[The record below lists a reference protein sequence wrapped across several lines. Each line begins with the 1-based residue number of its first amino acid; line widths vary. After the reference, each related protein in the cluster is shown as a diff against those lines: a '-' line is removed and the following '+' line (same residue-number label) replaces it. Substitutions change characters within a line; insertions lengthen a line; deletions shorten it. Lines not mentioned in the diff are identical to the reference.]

1 MAWREMARQVAHE
14 IKNPL
19 TPMRLSVQYLQKAW
33 QEGAPDIDER
43 MKRTTD
49 TLIEQIDTLSD
60 IASAY
65 SNFAKLPEN
74 VPEWV
79 DLSDLL
85 GNVVNLYDVSEHVAF
100 SYTFDTK
107 RDYKLK
113 VDRKN
118 LSRAIG
124 NVIKN
129 AVQAIGQKPDG
140 KVNVTLVANR
150 LKYVIRI
157 TDNGK
162 GISEEERAKIFMP
175 NFTTKSSGMGVGL
188 SIVYNII
195 QASNGRITFES
206 EVGVG
211 TTFIIELFKSEKG

>member
-1 MAWREMARQVAHE
+1 M
-14 IKNPL
+14 
-19 TPMRLSVQYLQKAW
+19 
-33 QEGAPDIDER
+33 
-43 MKRTTD
+43 
-49 TLIEQIDTLSD
+49 
-60 IASAY
+60 
-65 SNFAKLPEN
+65 
-74 VPEWV
+74 

>member
-1 MAWREMARQVAHE
+1 MRNVKIDRANEPIEWRGNDEIGQLIEQYNQLVVELEKSANTIARFEREMAWREMARQVAHE

-85 GNVVNLYDVSEHVAF
+85 GNVVNLLEY
-100 SYTFDTK
+100 TK
-107 RDYKLK
+107 RVLLMILWE
-113 VDRKN
+113 N
-118 LSRAIG
+118 
-124 NVIKN
+124 
-129 AVQAIGQKPDG
+129 
-140 KVNVTLVANR
+140 
-150 LKYVIRI
+150 
-157 TDNGK
+157 
-162 GISEEERAKIFMP
+162 
-175 NFTTKSSGMGVGL
+175 
-188 SIVYNII
+188 
-195 QASNGRITFES
+195 
-206 EVGVG
+206 
-211 TTFIIELFKSEKG
+211 